1 MPVAPSLRVRRYASD
16 IQSMSIRWCSD
27 VNTRSGCSLACSAI
41 HCCFVYVLVELS
53 VSHQWFCT
61 GDAPLSFS
69 GSRWPRFPAFSGTI
83 RALRLPAPALPSA
96 YCFHQPAPQAS
107 AGVRVRRDAPS
118 AMQTW
123 QRARVWIVHAG
134 RPPSSDLAHGQ
145 EQDLPG
151 SLAVHPVTLR
161 RSTTPDD
168 PLRLAN
174 SGASGTAHT
183 HLTMKASSFVISR
196 LRDASSPA
204 VYASRRALPHAM
216 QDSLPAGGLRLCRAG
231 VEPAESLR
239 EVSAHVILLSRAS
252 PGAISVHYDSGGHL
266 GKV

>member
-1 MPVAPSLRVRRYASD
+1 
-16 IQSMSIRWCSD
+16 
-27 VNTRSGCSLACSAI
+27 
-41 HCCFVYVLVELS
+41 
-53 VSHQWFCT
+53 
-61 GDAPLSFS
+61 
-69 GSRWPRFPAFSGTI
+69 
-83 RALRLPAPALPSA
+83 
-96 YCFHQPAPQAS
+96 
-107 AGVRVRRDAPS
+107 
-118 AMQTW
+118 MQTW

-134 RPPSSDLAHGQ
+134 RPFSSVLAYGQ

-151 SLAVHPVTLR
+151 SLAIHPVTLR

-204 VYASRRALPHAM
+204 VYASRRPLPHAM

-239 EVSAHVILLSRAS
+239 EVSGHLILLSRAS
-252 PGAISVHYDSGGHL
+252 PGAISVNTMDARRSAHGRDSCRGRRFGPPRASSL
-266 GKV
+266 LYGAWVRCRSAR

>member
-1 MPVAPSLRVRRYASD
+1 
-16 IQSMSIRWCSD
+16 
-27 VNTRSGCSLACSAI
+27 
-41 HCCFVYVLVELS
+41 
-53 VSHQWFCT
+53 
-61 GDAPLSFS
+61 
-69 GSRWPRFPAFSGTI
+69 
-83 RALRLPAPALPSA
+83 
-96 YCFHQPAPQAS
+96 
-107 AGVRVRRDAPS
+107 
-118 AMQTW
+118 MQTW
-123 QRARVWIVHAG
+123 QRAGVWIVHAG
-134 RPPSSDLAHGQ
+134 RPFSSLFAHGQ

-151 SLAVHPVTLR
+151 SLAIHPVTLR

-231 VEPAESLR
+231 VEPAGSLR
-239 EVSAHVILLSRAS
+239 EVSGHRILLSRAS
-252 PGAISVHYDSGGHL
+252 PGAISVQVSVTFIARRPQQMHVLSSYGASLEFRKVQHGKPVMGLELHL
-266 GKV
+266 GFFLRRGRCRGDNWGRER

>member
-1 MPVAPSLRVRRYASD
+1 MATVPRLQRYYQSATTSCSRMSFGLLISPAGSAGACRGSCPPWGAPVAVQARR
-16 IQSMSIRWCSD
+16 
-27 VNTRSGCSLACSAI
+27 
-41 HCCFVYVLVELS
+41 
-53 VSHQWFCT
+53 
-61 GDAPLSFS
+61 
-69 GSRWPRFPAFSGTI
+69 
-83 RALRLPAPALPSA
+83 RA
-96 YCFHQPAPQAS
+96 
-107 AGVRVRRDAPS
+107 G
-118 AMQTW
+118 
-123 QRARVWIVHAG
+123 VWIVHAG
-134 RPPSSDLAHGQ
+134 RPFSSVLAYGQ

-151 SLAVHPVTLR
+151 SLAIHPVTLR

-196 LRDASSPA
+196 LCDASSPA

-239 EVSAHVILLSRAS
+239 EVSAHVILLSRAY
-252 PGAISVHYDSGGHL
+252 PGAISVHLRLSGHL
-266 GKV
+266 ADVGC